1 MYDMEAFVNW
11 FSETNITS
19 VYENIQ
25 YIKPLTPYNKEPNL
39 LWQSFFL
46 TQDGFY
52 WSLVFPPD
60 VHKVKAS

>member
-11 FSETNITS
+11 FSETNITP

-39 LWQSFFL
+39 L
-46 TQDGFY
+46 
-52 WSLVFPPD
+52 
-60 VHKVKAS
+60 